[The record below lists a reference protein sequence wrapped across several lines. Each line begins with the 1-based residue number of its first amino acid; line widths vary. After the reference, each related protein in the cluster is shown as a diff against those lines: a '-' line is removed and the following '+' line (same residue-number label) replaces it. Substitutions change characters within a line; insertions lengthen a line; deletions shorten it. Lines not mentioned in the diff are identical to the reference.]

1 LVAPET
7 IAIGGVE
14 FERYRMVKDLLHA

>member
-1 LVAPET
+1 VVAPET

-14 FERYRMVKDLLHA
+14 FERYRMAKALLHA